1 MSCCKLLSRGIV
13 HSVKIIV
20 ISHLDVQQKIG
31 SIVAME
37 QTNKIFTVLA
47 NRLIHT
53 ALLAPPTVTVFAED
67 VPIHGIAFPGMIEHK
82 RSP

>member
-1 MSCCKLLSRGIV
+1 MMFTKRWAVLWHWNRHTC
-13 HSVKIIV
+13 
-20 ISHLDVQQKIG
+20 
-31 SIVAME
+31 
-37 QTNKIFTVLA
+37 FTVLA
-47 NRLIHT
+47 NRLIHA

>member
-1 MSCCKLLSRGIV
+1 
-13 HSVKIIV
+13 
-20 ISHLDVQQKIG
+20 
-31 SIVAME
+31 ME

-47 NRLIHT
+47 NRLIHA